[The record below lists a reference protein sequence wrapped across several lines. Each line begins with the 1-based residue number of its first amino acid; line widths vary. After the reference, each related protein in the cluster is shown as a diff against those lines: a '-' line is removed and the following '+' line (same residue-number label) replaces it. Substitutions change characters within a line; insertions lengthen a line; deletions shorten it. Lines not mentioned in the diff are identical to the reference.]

1 MRAFLFAVMSLF
13 MLSACAAQKE
23 TLIEKRPAEAPGD
36 QRFDE
41 SFDPLSLDDDDIVI
55 SREDSPVTV
64 RKAETEKTAPQS
76 DRFTTREAE
85 GFRVQIIATRSIEA
99 ATVAQQ
105 KALDQFTDL
114 NYKVY
119 LIYEAPLYRIRI
131 GDALTRREADQIRDV
146 AKQRG
151 YDEAFIVR
159 SKVLVSDNP
168 QE

>member
-1 MRAFLFAVMSLF
+1 MRACLIAVTATFLLA
-13 MLSACAAQKE
+13 ACAAQKE
-23 TLIEKRPAEAPGD
+23 IVIEKQPAGSPGD
-36 QRFDE
+36 QRYDE
-41 SFDPLSLDDDDIVI
+41 SFDPLSLEDDDIVI
-55 SREDSPVTV
+55 SRADAPVV
-64 RKAETEKTAPQS
+64 ERKEETDNTLPQIE
-76 DRFTTREAE
+76 RLPAREAE
-85 GFRVQIIATRSIEA
+85 GFRVQIFATRSIEA

-105 KALDQFTDL
+105 KALDQFMDL

-146 AKQRG
+146 AQQRG
-151 YDEAFIVR
+151 YDEAFVVR